1 MKPQKNWILP
11 FLEKIRVFLPFI
23 HRFLFPNLFLIVLF
37 SFFWTTSDPK
47 ILDYTGAIGE
57 DVPSKGA
64 SVTLRCQLS
73 IEEETLSWQKELY
86 VYPEKL
92 SKEKSLNASI
102 QKAVTNDSSS
112 NPTLAL
118 PDSIDGQH
126 LFFYKE
132 HAKTGLF
139 VCIFFSLLGFLLL
152 PLKRQK
158 EQEKNR
164 KAKSTDAKRLSRSC
178 Q

>member
-11 FLEKIRVFLPFI
+11 FLEKIRIFLPFI

-37 SFFWTTSDPK
+37 SFLDNSDPK
-47 ILDYTGAIGE
+47 ILELYRCYGE

-64 SVTLRCQLS
+64 SVMLRCQLS
-73 IEEETLSWQKELY
+73 LEEETLSWQKELY

-132 HAKTGLF
+132 PAKTGLF

-152 PLKRQK
+152 PLKHGK
-158 EQEKNR
+158 KN
-164 KAKSTDAKRLSRSC
+164 KKK
-178 Q
+178 